1 MTIGSALDTVRKT
14 ACTRVGCETDPPKAE
29 IRRKFPLGA
38 VRTTRGCVVPA
49 ARFLSALTWVAVASA
64 GLAAVQETPG
74 RLLEPRGA
82 LPPEV
87 AKAPLLVT
95 RLPAQQRASG
105 VPAPARAPQ
114 RAFLDRYCA
123 RCHGG
128 RRQVAGLA
136 LDRVDL
142 DNVGANAELW
152 ERVVRKLRVGVMP
165 PFGQPRPDAAAR
177 DAFVS
182 WAEDAVDRAAAATP
196 NVSRPFI
203 HRLNRLE
210 YANAVRDL
218 LALEIDGRS
227 LLPADESAHGF
238 DNIAAVLTVGPA
250 LLERYLLA
258 AKEVSRLAIGAAGNR
273 GDRTYD
279 IPLALSQDG
288 RMSEDLPFGTRGGV
302 SIRHHFPLAGTYVI
316 SAGLR
321 RQVIGLGGD
330 IRGLDPN
337 EQIDFFLD
345 GVRIQSFDLADERFE
360 LSRTRRRGVTGSLEG
375 TDDRDALLQVRIPVS
390 AGTHQVGVAFAPASN
405 WYVEGVGPS
414 RLPLASYSY
423 NTGIDTSVEHGRIRS
438 GISRLR
444 IAGPFAANL
453 RADSPSRRRV
463 FVCYPTD
470 AAGEGPCARE
480 ILSGLARRAYR
491 RPLAD
496 GDLDELMAFY
506 RAGRADGDFEA
517 GVRRGLERILTD
529 VEFLYRIERTPRD
542 AAAGEVYRISDM
554 ELASRLS
561 FLLWSSIP
569 DDRLFDLAD
578 AGMLQDPT
586 VLEQEVRRMLADP
599 RSAAFATSFFGQW
612 LNTRNLEAAVPD
624 VNVFPEFDENLR
636 AAFRQE
642 TELFLESQLRED
654 RSALELLSAD
664 YTFVNE
670 RLARH
675 YGIPGV
681 NGSHFRRIE
690 PLDERRRGLL
700 GQGSVL
706 TITSYAHRTSP
717 VLRGKWVLENLL
729 GVPPPAPPPD
739 VPPFPEA
746 DEASEPRSIRERLER
761 HRQNAVCASCHAQV
775 DPLGFALE
783 HFDGIGGWR
792 DTDGGRPVDASG
804 DFVGQARFD
813 GPAGLRRLLLRHR
826 EEFVRTLTE
835 KLLTYALGRGVEHAD
850 MPVVRSIVR
859 DAAPTGYRWS
869 SLILGVVDSP
879 SFQLRRFEP

>member
-1 MTIGSALDTVRKT
+1 MSV
-14 ACTRVGCETDPPKAE
+14 
-29 IRRKFPLGA
+29 
-38 VRTTRGCVVPA
+38 
-49 ARFLSALTWVAVASA
+49 LTWVAISSVA
-64 GLAAVQETPG
+64 LMAAEEAPG
-74 RLLEPRGA
+74 RMLEPSGN
-82 LPPEV
+82 LPPE
-87 AKAPLLVT
+87 AARAAGLGG
-95 RLPAQQRASG
+95 RLSAQQGVSG
-105 VPAPARAPQ
+105 VSAPTQAPRQ
-114 RAFLDRYCA
+114 AFLNRYCI
-123 RCHGG
+123 RCHSE

-136 LDRVDL
+136 LDSVDL
-142 DNVGANAELW
+142 GNVGAEAALW

-177 DAFVS
+177 DTFVS
-182 WAEDAVDRAAAATP
+182 WLEGALDRAGAAAP

-218 LALEIDGRS
+218 LALEIDGRA
-227 LLPADESAHGF
+227 LLPADESAYGF
-238 DNIAAVLTVGPA
+238 DNIADVLTVGPA

-258 AKEVSRLAIGAAGNR
+258 AKEVSRLAIGTAGNR

-316 SAGLR
+316 SVGLR

-345 GVRIQSFDLADERFE
+345 GVRVQSFDFADERFE
-360 LSRTRRRGVTGSLEG
+360 LRRTRARGVTGSLEG
-375 TDDRDALLQVRIPVS
+375 TDDRDALLHVRLPVS

-438 GISRLR
+438 AIARLR
-444 IAGPFAANL
+444 IAGPFAAHL

-463 FVCYPTD
+463 FVCYPAD
-470 AAGEGPCARE
+470 DAGEEPCARE

-491 RPLAD
+491 RPLGD

-506 RAGRADGDFEA
+506 RTGRAAADFES

-529 VEFLYRIERTPRD
+529 VEFLYRIERTPPD
-542 AAAGEVYRISDM
+542 AAAGDVYRITDM

-569 DDRLFDLAD
+569 DDRLFELAD
-578 AGMLQDPT
+578 AGMLRDPT
-586 VLEQEVRRMLADP
+586 VREQEVRRMLADP
-599 RSAAFATSFFGQW
+599 RSEAFARSFFGQW
-612 LNTRNLEAAVPD
+612 LHTRNLAAAVPD

-642 TELFLESQLRED
+642 TELFLENQLRED

-675 YGIPGV
+675 YGVPGV

-690 PLDERRRGLL
+690 LADDRRRGLL

-729 GVPPPAPPPD
+729 GMPPPAPPPD

-792 DTDGGRPVDASG
+792 DTEAGRPVDASG
-804 DFVGQARFD
+804 EFLGAARFD
-813 GPAGLRRLLLRHR
+813 GPSGLRRLLLQHR

-835 KLLTYALGRGVEHAD
+835 KLLTYALGRGVEHSD
-850 MPVVRSIVR
+850 MPVVRSIVE
-859 DAAPTGYRWS
+859 DAESTGYRWS

>member
-1 MTIGSALDTVRKT
+1 ML
-14 ACTRVGCETDPPKAE
+14 
-29 IRRKFPLGA
+29 
-38 VRTTRGCVVPA
+38 A
-49 ARFLSALTWVAVASA
+49 ARFMSVLACVAISSAALT
-64 GLAAVQETPG
+64 AVQ
-74 RLLEPRGA
+74 
-82 LPPEV
+82 
-87 AKAPLLVT
+87 KAPGPGLGA
-95 RLPAQQRASG
+95 RPAAQQRVSGAS
-105 VPAPARAPQ
+105 APALAPQ
-114 RAFLDRYCA
+114 QAFLNRYCT
-123 RCHGG
+123 RCHSE

-136 LDRVDL
+136 LDSLDL
-142 DNVGANAELW
+142 SDVGADAGRW
-152 ERVVRKLRVGVMP
+152 EQVVRKLRVGVMP
-165 PFGQPRPDAAAR
+165 PIGQPRPDGTAR

-182 WAEDAVDRAAAATP
+182 WLESALDRAAAATP
-196 NVSRPFI
+196 QASRPFI

-210 YANAVRDL
+210 YTNAVRDL
-218 LALEIDGRS
+218 LDLDIDGRS
-227 LLPADESAHGF
+227 LLPADESAYGF
-238 DNIAAVLTVGPA
+238 DNIADVLTVGPA
-250 LLERYLLA
+250 LLERYLLV
-258 AKEVSRLAIGAAGNR
+258 AKEVSRLAVGHAGNR

-279 IPLALSQDG
+279 IPLALSQAD
-288 RMSEDLPFGTRGGV
+288 RMSEDLPFGTRGGI

-316 SAGLR
+316 SVGLR
-321 RQVIGLGGD
+321 RQVLGLGGD
-330 IRGLDPN
+330 IRGLDQN

-345 GVRIQSFDLADERFE
+345 GVRVQSFDLADDRFK
-360 LSRTRRRGVTGSLEG
+360 LKRTRRRGVTGSLEG
-375 TDDRDALLQVRIPVS
+375 TDDRDAVLQARIPVS
-390 AGTHQVGVAFAPASN
+390 AGPHLVGVAFAPAGN

-438 GISRLR
+438 GVAQLR
-444 IAGPFAANL
+444 IAGPFVASL
-453 RADSPSRRRV
+453 RADSPSRRRI

-470 AAGEGPCARE
+470 DAGEEPCARE

-491 RPLAD
+491 RPLED
-496 GDLDELMAFY
+496 GDVDELMSFY
-506 RAGRADGDFEA
+506 RTGRADGDFES
-517 GVRRGLERILTD
+517 GVRRGLERVLTD
-529 VEFLYRIERTPRD
+529 IEFLYRVERTPTGP
-542 AAAGEVYRISDM
+542 AAGDVYRITDM

-569 DDRLFDLAD
+569 DDRLLDLAD
-578 AGMLQDPT
+578 AGKLQDPT

-599 RSAAFATSFFGQW
+599 RSKAFVGSFFGQW
-612 LNTRNLEAAVPD
+612 LHTRNLAAAVPD

-636 AAFRQE
+636 AAFQRE

-681 NGSHFRRIE
+681 NGSHFRRVE
-690 PLDERRRGLL
+690 LGDERRRGLL
-700 GQGSVL
+700 GHASVL

-729 GVPPPAPPPD
+729 GMPPPAPPPD

-746 DEASEPRSIRERLER
+746 DEANEPRSIRERLER

-792 DTDGGRPVDASG
+792 DTEAGRPVDASG
-804 DFVGQARFD
+804 EFVGGARFD
-813 GPAGLRRLLLRHR
+813 GPAGLRRLLLQHH
-826 EEFVRTLTE
+826 EEFVGTLTG

-850 MPVVRSIVR
+850 MPVVRRIVR
-859 DAAPTGYRWS
+859 DAASTDYRWS
-869 SLILGVVDSP
+869 SLILGIVRSP